1 MKVGSS
7 RTGGP
12 PEGRHAVDQH
22 VGLRIRIRREEL
34 GISQEAVAKA
44 LGISFQ
50 QVQKYERAT
59 NRVSASR
66 LFEIARV
73 LNIAPTYFFDGAVA
87 GSAPSSA
94 VSTTAFLTSH
104 EGAELAKTF
113 PNLPTPVR
121 RHVLGLVRALA
132 EAGCDVG
139 MGTPEDG
146 AKPR

>member
-1 MKVGSS
+1 MRS
-7 RTGGP
+7 
-12 PEGRHAVDQH
+12 
-22 VGLRIRIRREEL
+22 RREEL

-73 LNIAPTYFFDGAVA
+73 LNIAPTYFFDGAA
-87 GSAPSSA
+87 GPAPPPA
-94 VSTTAFLTSH
+94 ASTAAFLTSH
-104 EGAELAKTF
+104 EGAELAQSF
-113 PNLPTPVR
+113 PNLPTSVR

-132 EAGCDVG
+132 EATPPGCDAG
-139 MGTPEDG
+139 MAIRADD
-146 AKPR
+146 ADPR